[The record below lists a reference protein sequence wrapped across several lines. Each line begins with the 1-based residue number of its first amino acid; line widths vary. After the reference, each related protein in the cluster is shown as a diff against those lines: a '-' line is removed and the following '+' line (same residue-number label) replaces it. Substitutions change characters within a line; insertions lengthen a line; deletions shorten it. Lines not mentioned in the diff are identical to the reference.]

1 MISKLHQLNLHD
13 KIKYIYATVIKF
25 MILSGIVSIIGL
37 SLLDIRFNSYVKGA
51 QKANN
56 AAKESI
62 IDISSAARNIR
73 EMALNDDSSTYENY
87 KNNVKTV
94 LTDSQT
100 QLDIIKNTNIIDD
113 DLYNQY
119 VKALNEWGN
128 IGYDIINQIEK
139 GDLASAKNKIHTVC
153 TPALNNLMSIADK
166 MEDETNKEADQA
178 ILLSNVV
185 AVIGGVAIVLFI
197 VIASLISKKIG
208 AKITEMIIE
217 PLRDIDNVAKDL
229 ANGNLH
235 SELTYHSDHSD
246 DELGTL
252 AHSLRKSIRTLSSYV
267 DDIKRSMQEFSHGN
281 FDVKPEVEW
290 KGDFEEILHAFMSFE
305 ASMADIVKN
314 LQRVADQVAEGSEQI
329 AASSTELAEGAT
341 NQAASVEELTASLA
355 SVSERVA
362 QNSQNARA
370 ISGRVDELGTQLY
383 ESNGK
388 MSEMVTSMSEIEKAS
403 KEISKIIETI
413 NQIASQ
419 TNLLAL
425 NASIEAARAGD
436 AGKGFAVVADQ
447 VSALAAQSAEAAK
460 ESASLIDTSVAAVEK
475 GMVIANDTA
484 SQLGAV
490 VDNSRHIVDEVNNIA
505 DVLNTQTE
513 AIKQVDDGVEAIND
527 VVQTN
532 SATSQECAAASQDM
546 STQADTLRGLIA
558 TLKIAHFK
566 KNNNK

>member
-51 QKANN
+51 QKAND

-119 VKALNEWGN
+119 VKALNEWGS

-166 MEDETNKEADQA
+166 MEDETNKEANQA
-178 ILLSNVV
+178 ILSSNVV

-217 PLRDIDNVAKDL
+217 PLREIDNVAKDL
-229 ANGNLH
+229 ASGNLH
-235 SELTYHSDHSD
+235 SELTYHSD
-246 DELGTL
+246 DELGAL

-290 KGDFEEILHAFMSFE
+290 KGDFEEILDAFMSFE
-305 ASMADIVKN
+305 ASMADLVKH

-329 AASSTELAEGAT
+329 ASSSTELAEGAT

-355 SVSERVA
+355 SVSESVA

-370 ISGRVDELGTQLY
+370 ISGKVNELGTQLD

-388 MSEMVTSMSEIEKAS
+388 MGEMVTSMSEIEKAS

-484 SQLGAV
+484 SQLGVV

-513 AIKQVDDGVEAIND
+513 TIKQVDDGIEDIND

-566 KNNNK
+566 KK

>member
-87 KNNVKTV
+87 KNNVKIV

-166 MEDETNKEADQA
+166 MEDETNKEANQA

-229 ANGNLH
+229 ASGNLH
-235 SELTYHSDHSD
+235 SELTYHSD

-290 KGDFEEILHAFMSFE
+290 KGDFEEILQAFMSFE
-305 ASMADIVKN
+305 ASMADLVKH

-329 AASSTELAEGAT
+329 ASSSTELAEGAT

-362 QNSQNARA
+362 QNSQNARE
-370 ISGRVDELGTQLY
+370 ISGKVNELGTQLD

-388 MSEMVTSMSEIEKAS
+388 MGEMVTSMGEIEKAS

-484 SQLGAV
+484 SQLGVV

-513 AIKQVDDGVEAIND
+513 TIKQVDDGIEDIND

-566 KNNNK
+566 KK

>member
-51 QKANN
+51 QKAND

-87 KNNVKTV
+87 KNNVKAV

-119 VKALNEWGN
+119 VKALNEWGS

-166 MEDETNKEADQA
+166 MEDETNKEANQA
-178 ILLSNVV
+178 ILSSNVV

-217 PLRDIDNVAKDL
+217 PLREIDNVAKDL
-229 ANGNLH
+229 ASGNLH
-235 SELTYHSDHSD
+235 SELTYHSD
-246 DELGTL
+246 DELGAL

-290 KGDFEEILHAFMSFE
+290 KGDFEEILDAFMSFE
-305 ASMADIVKN
+305 ASMADLVKH

-329 AASSTELAEGAT
+329 ASSSTELAEGAT

-355 SVSERVA
+355 SVSESVA

-370 ISGRVDELGTQLY
+370 ISGKVNELGTQLD

-388 MSEMVTSMSEIEKAS
+388 MGEMVTSMSEIEKAS

-484 SQLGAV
+484 SQLGVV

-513 AIKQVDDGVEAIND
+513 TIKQVDDGIEDIND

-546 STQADTLRGLIA
+546 STQADTLMGLIA

-566 KNNNK
+566 KK

>member
-1 MISKLHQLNLHD
+1 MISKLYQLNLHD

-119 VKALNEWGN
+119 VKALNEWGS

-166 MEDETNKEADQA
+166 MEDETNKEANQA
-178 ILLSNVV
+178 ILSSNVV

-217 PLRDIDNVAKDL
+217 PLREIDNVAKDL
-229 ANGNLH
+229 ASGNLH
-235 SELTYHSDHSD
+235 SELTYHSD
-246 DELGTL
+246 DELGAL

-290 KGDFEEILHAFMSFE
+290 KGDFEEILQAFMSFE
-305 ASMADIVKN
+305 ASMADLVKH

-329 AASSTELAEGAT
+329 ASSSTELAEGAT

-355 SVSERVA
+355 SVSESVA

-370 ISGRVDELGTQLY
+370 ISGKVNELGTQLD

-388 MSEMVTSMSEIEKAS
+388 MGEMVTSMSEIEKAS

-484 SQLGAV
+484 SQLGVV

-513 AIKQVDDGVEAIND
+513 TIKQVDDGIEDIND

>member
-185 AVIGGVAIVLFI
+185 AVIGGMAIVLFI

-217 PLRDIDNVAKDL
+217 PIRDIDNVAKDL

-235 SELTYHSDHSD
+235 SELTYHSD

-281 FDVKPEVEW
+281 FDVKPEVEL
-290 KGDFEEILHAFMSFE
+290 KGDFEEILQAFMSFE
-305 ASMADIVKN
+305 ASMADLVKH

-329 AASSTELAEGAT
+329 ASSSTELAEGAT

-355 SVSERVA
+355 NVSERVA
-362 QNSQNARA
+362 QNSQNART
-370 ISGRVDELGTQLY
+370 ISGKVDELGTQLY

-513 AIKQVDDGVEAIND
+513 AIKQVDEGVEAIND

>member
-94 LTDSQT
+94 LTDSQI

-235 SELTYHSDHSD
+235 SELTYHSD

-290 KGDFEEILHAFMSFE
+290 KGDFEEILQAFMSFE
-305 ASMADIVKN
+305 ASMADLVKH

-329 AASSTELAEGAT
+329 ASSSTELAEGAT

-355 SVSERVA
+355 NVSERVA
-362 QNSQNARA
+362 QNSQNART
-370 ISGRVDELGTQLY
+370 ISGKVDELGTQLY

-388 MSEMVTSMSEIEKAS
+388 MSEMVISMSEIEKAS

-513 AIKQVDDGVEAIND
+513 AIKQVDEGVEAIND

>member
-185 AVIGGVAIVLFI
+185 AVIGSVAIVLFI

-229 ANGNLH
+229 ASGNLH
-235 SELTYHSDHSD
+235 SELTYHSD

-290 KGDFEEILHAFMSFE
+290 KGDFEEILQAFMSFE
-305 ASMADIVKN
+305 ASMADLVKH

-329 AASSTELAEGAT
+329 ASSSTELAEGAT

-355 SVSERVA
+355 SVSESVA
-362 QNSQNARA
+362 QNSQNARE
-370 ISGRVDELGTQLY
+370 ISGKVNELGTQLD

-388 MSEMVTSMSEIEKAS
+388 MGEMVTSMGEIEKAS

-484 SQLGAV
+484 SQLGVV

-513 AIKQVDDGVEAIND
+513 TIKQVDDGIEDIND

-566 KNNNK
+566 KK

>member
-217 PLRDIDNVAKDL
+217 PIRDIDNVAKDL

-235 SELTYHSDHSD
+235 SELTYHSD

-290 KGDFEEILHAFMSFE
+290 KGDFEEILQAFMSFE
-305 ASMADIVKN
+305 ASMADLVKH

-329 AASSTELAEGAT
+329 ASSSTELAEGAT

-355 SVSERVA
+355 SVSESVA
-362 QNSQNARA
+362 QNSQNARE
-370 ISGRVDELGTQLY
+370 ISGKVNELGTQLD

-388 MSEMVTSMSEIEKAS
+388 MGEMVTSMGEIEKAS

-484 SQLGAV
+484 SQLGVV

-513 AIKQVDDGVEAIND
+513 TIKQVDDGIEDIND

>member
-229 ANGNLH
+229 ASGNLH
-235 SELTYHSDHSD
+235 SEITYHSD

-290 KGDFEEILHAFMSFE
+290 KGDFEEILQAFMSFE
-305 ASMADIVKN
+305 ASMADLVKH

-329 AASSTELAEGAT
+329 ASSSTELAEGAT

-355 SVSERVA
+355 SVSESVA
-362 QNSQNARA
+362 QNSQNARE
-370 ISGRVDELGTQLY
+370 ISGKVNELGTQLD

-388 MSEMVTSMSEIEKAS
+388 MGEMVTSMGEIEKAS

-484 SQLGAV
+484 SQLGVV

-513 AIKQVDDGVEAIND
+513 TIKQVDDGIEDIND

-566 KNNNK
+566 KK

>member
-13 KIKYIYATVIKF
+13 KIKYIYATAIKF

-51 QKANN
+51 QKAND

-87 KNNVKTV
+87 KNNVKAV

-119 VKALNEWGN
+119 VKALNEWGS

-166 MEDETNKEADQA
+166 MEDETNKEANQA
-178 ILLSNVV
+178 ILSSNVV

-217 PLRDIDNVAKDL
+217 PLREIDNVAKDL
-229 ANGNLH
+229 ASGNLH
-235 SELTYHSDHSD
+235 SELTYHSD
-246 DELGTL
+246 DELGAL

-290 KGDFEEILHAFMSFE
+290 KGDFEEILDAFMSFE
-305 ASMADIVKN
+305 ASMADLVKH

-329 AASSTELAEGAT
+329 ASSSTELAEGAT

-355 SVSERVA
+355 SVSESVA
-362 QNSQNARA
+362 QNSQNARE
-370 ISGRVDELGTQLY
+370 ISGKVNELGTQLD

-388 MSEMVTSMSEIEKAS
+388 MGEMVTSMSEIEKAS

-484 SQLGAV
+484 SQLGVV

-513 AIKQVDDGVEAIND
+513 TIKQVDDGIEDIND

-566 KNNNK
+566 KK

>member
-119 VKALNEWGN
+119 VKAFNEWGN

-166 MEDETNKEADQA
+166 MEDETNKEVDQA

-235 SELTYHSDHSD
+235 SELTYHSD

-305 ASMADIVKN
+305 ASMADLVKN

-329 AASSTELAEGAT
+329 ASSSTELAEGAT

-355 SVSERVA
+355 NVSERVA

-370 ISGRVDELGTQLY
+370 ISGKVDELGTQLY

-403 KEISKIIETI
+403 KKISKIIETI

>member
-94 LTDSQT
+94 LTDSLT

-229 ANGNLH
+229 ASGNLH
-235 SELTYHSDHSD
+235 SELTYHSD

-290 KGDFEEILHAFMSFE
+290 KGDFEEILQAFMSFE
-305 ASMADIVKN
+305 ASMADLVKH

-329 AASSTELAEGAT
+329 ASSSTELAEGAT

-355 SVSERVA
+355 SVSESVA
-362 QNSQNARA
+362 QNSQNARE
-370 ISGRVDELGTQLY
+370 ISGKVNELGTQLD

-388 MSEMVTSMSEIEKAS
+388 MGEMVTSMGEIEKAS

-484 SQLGAV
+484 SQLGVV

-513 AIKQVDDGVEAIND
+513 TIKQVDDGIEDIND

>member
-51 QKANN
+51 QKAND

-87 KNNVKTV
+87 TNNVKAV

-178 ILLSNVV
+178 ILLCNVV

-229 ANGNLH
+229 ASGNLH
-235 SELTYHSDHSD
+235 SELTYHSD
-246 DELGTL
+246 DELGAL

-290 KGDFEEILHAFMSFE
+290 KGDFEEILQAFMSFE
-305 ASMADIVKN
+305 ASMADLVKH

-329 AASSTELAEGAT
+329 ASSSTELAEGAT

-355 SVSERVA
+355 NVSERVA

-370 ISGRVDELGTQLY
+370 ISGKVDELGTQLY

>member
-1 MISKLHQLNLHD
+1 
-13 KIKYIYATVIKF
+13 

-87 KNNVKTV
+87 KNNVKAV

-119 VKALNEWGN
+119 VKALNEWGS

-166 MEDETNKEADQA
+166 MEDETNKEANQA
-178 ILLSNVV
+178 ILSSNVV

-217 PLRDIDNVAKDL
+217 PLREIDNVAKDL
-229 ANGNLH
+229 ASGNLH
-235 SELTYHSDHSD
+235 SELTYHSD
-246 DELGTL
+246 DELGAL

-290 KGDFEEILHAFMSFE
+290 KGDFEEILDAFMSFE
-305 ASMADIVKN
+305 ASMADLVKH

-329 AASSTELAEGAT
+329 ASSSTELAEGAT

-355 SVSERVA
+355 SVSESVA
-362 QNSQNARA
+362 QNSQNARE
-370 ISGRVDELGTQLY
+370 ISGKVNELGTQLD

-388 MSEMVTSMSEIEKAS
+388 MGEMVTSMSEIEKAS

-484 SQLGAV
+484 SQLGVV

-513 AIKQVDDGVEAIND
+513 TIKQVDDGIEDIND

-566 KNNNK
+566 KK

>member
-229 ANGNLH
+229 ASGNLH
-235 SELTYHSDHSD
+235 SELTYHSD

-290 KGDFEEILHAFMSFE
+290 KGDFEEILQAFMSFE
-305 ASMADIVKN
+305 ASMADLVKH

-329 AASSTELAEGAT
+329 ASSSTELAEGAT

-355 SVSERVA
+355 SVSESVA

-370 ISGRVDELGTQLY
+370 ISGKVNELGTQLD

-388 MSEMVTSMSEIEKAS
+388 MGEMVTSMGEIEKAS

-484 SQLGAV
+484 SQLGVV

-513 AIKQVDDGVEAIND
+513 TIKQVDDGIEDIND

>member
-94 LTDSQT
+94 LTDSQI

-178 ILLSNVV
+178 ILSSNVV

-217 PLRDIDNVAKDL
+217 PLREIDNVAKDL
-229 ANGNLH
+229 ASGNLH
-235 SELTYHSDHSD
+235 SELTYHSD
-246 DELGTL
+246 DELGAL

-290 KGDFEEILHAFMSFE
+290 KGDFEEILDAFMSFE
-305 ASMADIVKN
+305 ASMADLVKH

-329 AASSTELAEGAT
+329 ASSSTELAEGAT

-355 SVSERVA
+355 SVSESVA
-362 QNSQNARA
+362 QNSQNARE
-370 ISGRVDELGTQLY
+370 ISGKVNELGTQLD

-388 MSEMVTSMSEIEKAS
+388 MGEMVTSMSEIEKAS

-484 SQLGAV
+484 SQLGVV

-513 AIKQVDDGVEAIND
+513 TIKQVDDGIEDIND

-566 KNNNK
+566 KK

>member
-51 QKANN
+51 QKAND

-87 KNNVKTV
+87 KNNVKAV

-166 MEDETNKEADQA
+166 MEDETNKEANQA

-217 PLRDIDNVAKDL
+217 PLREIDNVAKDL
-229 ANGNLH
+229 ASGNLH
-235 SELTYHSDHSD
+235 SELTYHSD
-246 DELGTL
+246 DELGAL

-290 KGDFEEILHAFMSFE
+290 KGDFEEILDAFMSFE
-305 ASMADIVKN
+305 ASMADLVKH

-329 AASSTELAEGAT
+329 ASSSTELAEGAT

-355 SVSERVA
+355 SVSESVA
-362 QNSQNARA
+362 QNSQNARE
-370 ISGRVDELGTQLY
+370 ISGKVNELGTQLD

-388 MSEMVTSMSEIEKAS
+388 MGEMVTSMSEIEKAS

-484 SQLGAV
+484 SQLGVV

-513 AIKQVDDGVEAIND
+513 TIKQVDDGIEDIND

-546 STQADTLRGLIA
+546 STQADTLRGIIA

-566 KNNNK
+566 KK

>member
-178 ILLSNVV
+178 ILSSNVV

-229 ANGNLH
+229 ASGNLH
-235 SELTYHSDHSD
+235 SELTYHSD
-246 DELGTL
+246 DELGAL

-290 KGDFEEILHAFMSFE
+290 KGDFEEILQAFMSFE
-305 ASMADIVKN
+305 ASMADLVKH

-329 AASSTELAEGAT
+329 ASSSTELAEGAT

-362 QNSQNARA
+362 QNSQNARE
-370 ISGRVDELGTQLY
+370 ISGKVNELGTQLD

-388 MSEMVTSMSEIEKAS
+388 MGEMVTSMGEIEKAS

-484 SQLGAV
+484 SQLGVV

-513 AIKQVDDGVEAIND
+513 TIKQVDDGIEDIND

-566 KNNNK
+566 KK

>member
-119 VKALNEWGN
+119 VKTLNEWGN

-229 ANGNLH
+229 ASGNLH
-235 SELTYHSDHSD
+235 SELTYHSD

-290 KGDFEEILHAFMSFE
+290 KGDFEEILQAFMSFE
-305 ASMADIVKN
+305 ASMADLVKH

-329 AASSTELAEGAT
+329 ASSSTELAEGAT

-355 SVSERVA
+355 SVSESVA
-362 QNSQNARA
+362 QNSQNARE
-370 ISGRVDELGTQLY
+370 ISGKVNELGTQLD

-388 MSEMVTSMSEIEKAS
+388 MGEMVTSMGEIEKAS

-484 SQLGAV
+484 SQLGVV

-513 AIKQVDDGVEAIND
+513 TIKQVDDGIEDIND

>member
-217 PLRDIDNVAKDL
+217 PIRDIDNVAKDL

-235 SELTYHSDHSD
+235 SELTYHSD

-267 DDIKRSMQEFSHGN
+267 DDIKRSIQEFSHGN

-290 KGDFEEILHAFMSFE
+290 KGDFEEILQAFMSFE
-305 ASMADIVKN
+305 ASMADLVKH

-329 AASSTELAEGAT
+329 ASSSTELAEGAT

-355 SVSERVA
+355 NVSERVA
-362 QNSQNARA
+362 QNSQNART
-370 ISGRVDELGTQLY
+370 ISGKVDELGTQLY

-388 MSEMVTSMSEIEKAS
+388 MSEMVISMSEIEKAS

-513 AIKQVDDGVEAIND
+513 AIKQVDEGVEAIND

>member
-128 IGYDIINQIEK
+128 IGYDIINRIEK

-229 ANGNLH
+229 ASGNLH
-235 SELTYHSDHSD
+235 SELTYHSD

-290 KGDFEEILHAFMSFE
+290 KGDFEEILQAFMSFE
-305 ASMADIVKN
+305 ASMADLVKH

-329 AASSTELAEGAT
+329 ASSSTELAEGAT

-355 SVSERVA
+355 SVSESVA
-362 QNSQNARA
+362 QNSQNARE
-370 ISGRVDELGTQLY
+370 ISGKVNELGTQLD

-388 MSEMVTSMSEIEKAS
+388 MGEMVTSMGEIEKAS

-484 SQLGAV
+484 SQLGVV

-513 AIKQVDDGVEAIND
+513 TIKQVDDGIEDIND

>member
-217 PLRDIDNVAKDL
+217 PLMDIDNVAKDL
-229 ANGNLH
+229 ASGNLH
-235 SELTYHSDHSD
+235 SELTYHSD

-290 KGDFEEILHAFMSFE
+290 KGDFEEILQAFMSFE
-305 ASMADIVKN
+305 ASMADLVKH

-329 AASSTELAEGAT
+329 ASSSTELAEGAT

-355 SVSERVA
+355 SVSESVA
-362 QNSQNARA
+362 QNSQNARE
-370 ISGRVDELGTQLY
+370 ISGKVNELGTQLD

-388 MSEMVTSMSEIEKAS
+388 MGEMVTSMGEIEKAS

-484 SQLGAV
+484 SQLGVV

-513 AIKQVDDGVEAIND
+513 TIKQVDDGIEDIND

-566 KNNNK
+566 KK

>member
-94 LTDSQT
+94 FTDSQT

-229 ANGNLH
+229 ASGNLH
-235 SELTYHSDHSD
+235 SELTYHSD

-290 KGDFEEILHAFMSFE
+290 KGDFEEILQAFMSFE
-305 ASMADIVKN
+305 ASMADLVKH

-329 AASSTELAEGAT
+329 ASSSTELAEGAT

-355 SVSERVA
+355 SVSESVA
-362 QNSQNARA
+362 QNSQNARE
-370 ISGRVDELGTQLY
+370 ISGKVNELGTQLD

-388 MSEMVTSMSEIEKAS
+388 MGEMVTSMGEIEKAS

-484 SQLGAV
+484 SQLGVV

-513 AIKQVDDGVEAIND
+513 TIKQVDDGIEDIND

>member
-119 VKALNEWGN
+119 VKALNEWGS

-166 MEDETNKEADQA
+166 MEDETNKEANQA
-178 ILLSNVV
+178 ILSSNVV

-217 PLRDIDNVAKDL
+217 PLREIDNVAKDL
-229 ANGNLH
+229 ASGNLH
-235 SELTYHSDHSD
+235 SELTYHSD
-246 DELGTL
+246 DELGAL

-290 KGDFEEILHAFMSFE
+290 KGDFEEILDAFMSFE
-305 ASMADIVKN
+305 ASMADLVKH

-329 AASSTELAEGAT
+329 ASSSTELAEGAT
-341 NQAASVEELTASLA
+341 NQAASVEKLTASLA
-355 SVSERVA
+355 SVSESVA

-370 ISGRVDELGTQLY
+370 ISGKVNELGTQLD

-388 MSEMVTSMSEIEKAS
+388 MGEMVTSMSEIEKAS

-484 SQLGAV
+484 SQLGVV

-513 AIKQVDDGVEAIND
+513 TIKQVDDGIEDIND

-566 KNNNK
+566 KK

>member
-73 EMALNDDSSTYENY
+73 EIALNDDSSTYENY

-229 ANGNLH
+229 ASGNLH
-235 SELTYHSDHSD
+235 SELTYHSD
-246 DELGTL
+246 DELGAL

-290 KGDFEEILHAFMSFE
+290 KGDFEEILDAFMSFE
-305 ASMADIVKN
+305 ASMADLVKH

-329 AASSTELAEGAT
+329 ASSSTELAEGAT

-355 SVSERVA
+355 SMSESVA
-362 QNSQNARA
+362 QNSQNARE
-370 ISGRVDELGTQLY
+370 ISGKVNELGTQLD

-388 MSEMVTSMSEIEKAS
+388 MGEMVTSMSEIEKAS

-484 SQLGAV
+484 SQLGVV

-513 AIKQVDDGVEAIND
+513 TIKQVDDGIEDIND

-566 KNNNK
+566 KK

>member
-37 SLLDIRFNSYVKGA
+37 SLLDIRFNAYVKGA

-185 AVIGGVAIVLFI
+185 AVIGGMAIVLFI

-217 PLRDIDNVAKDL
+217 PIRDIDNVAKDL

-235 SELTYHSDHSD
+235 SELTYHSD

-290 KGDFEEILHAFMSFE
+290 KGDFEEILQAFMSFE
-305 ASMADIVKN
+305 ASMADLVKH

-329 AASSTELAEGAT
+329 ASSSTELAEGAT

-355 SVSERVA
+355 NVSERVA
-362 QNSQNARA
+362 QNSQNART
-370 ISGRVDELGTQLY
+370 ISGKVDELGTQLY

-388 MSEMVTSMSEIEKAS
+388 MSEMVISMSEIEKAS

-513 AIKQVDDGVEAIND
+513 AIKQVDEGVEAIND

>member
-229 ANGNLH
+229 ASGNLH
-235 SELTYHSDHSD
+235 SELTYHSD

-290 KGDFEEILHAFMSFE
+290 KGDFEEILQAFMSFV
-305 ASMADIVKN
+305 ASMADLVKH

-329 AASSTELAEGAT
+329 ASSSTELAEGAT

-355 SVSERVA
+355 SVSESVA
-362 QNSQNARA
+362 QNSQNARE
-370 ISGRVDELGTQLY
+370 ISGKVNELGTQLD

-388 MSEMVTSMSEIEKAS
+388 MGEMVTSMGEIEKAS

-484 SQLGAV
+484 SQLGVV

-513 AIKQVDDGVEAIND
+513 TIKQVDDGIEDIND

>member
-37 SLLDIRFNSYVKGA
+37 SFLDIRFNSYVKGA
-51 QKANN
+51 QKAND

-62 IDISSAARNIR
+62 IDISSAARSIR

-87 KNNVKTV
+87 KNNVKAV

-119 VKALNEWGN
+119 VKALNEWGS

-166 MEDETNKEADQA
+166 MEDETNKEANQA
-178 ILLSNVV
+178 ILSSNVV

-217 PLRDIDNVAKDL
+217 PLREIDNVAKDL
-229 ANGNLH
+229 ASGNLH
-235 SELTYHSDHSD
+235 SELTYHSD
-246 DELGTL
+246 DELGAL

-290 KGDFEEILHAFMSFE
+290 KGDFEEILQAFMSFE
-305 ASMADIVKN
+305 ASMADLVKH

-329 AASSTELAEGAT
+329 ASSSTELAEGAT

-355 SVSERVA
+355 SVSESVA
-362 QNSQNARA
+362 QNSQNARE
-370 ISGRVDELGTQLY
+370 ISGKVNELGTQLD

-388 MSEMVTSMSEIEKAS
+388 MGEMVTSMSEIEKAS

-484 SQLGAV
+484 SQLGVV

-513 AIKQVDDGVEAIND
+513 TIKQVDDGIEDIND

>member
-51 QKANN
+51 QKAND

-87 KNNVKTV
+87 KNNVKAV

-166 MEDETNKEADQA
+166 MEDETNKEAEQA

-217 PLRDIDNVAKDL
+217 PLREIDNVAKDL
-229 ANGNLH
+229 ASGNLH
-235 SELTYHSDHSD
+235 SELTYHSD
-246 DELGTL
+246 DELGAL

-290 KGDFEEILHAFMSFE
+290 KGDFEEILDAFMSFE
-305 ASMADIVKN
+305 ASMADLVKH

-329 AASSTELAEGAT
+329 ASSSTELAEGAT

-355 SVSERVA
+355 SVSESVA
-362 QNSQNARA
+362 QNSQNARE
-370 ISGRVDELGTQLY
+370 ISGKVNELGTQLD

-388 MSEMVTSMSEIEKAS
+388 MGEMVTSMSEIEKAS

-484 SQLGAV
+484 SQLGVV

-513 AIKQVDDGVEAIND
+513 TIKQVDDGIEDIND

-566 KNNNK
+566 KK

>member
-229 ANGNLH
+229 ASGNLH
-235 SELTYHSDHSD
+235 SELTYHSD

-290 KGDFEEILHAFMSFE
+290 KGDFEEILQAFMSFE
-305 ASMADIVKN
+305 ASMADLVKH

-329 AASSTELAEGAT
+329 ASSSTELAEGAT

-355 SVSERVA
+355 SVSESVA
-362 QNSQNARA
+362 QNSQNARE
-370 ISGRVDELGTQLY
+370 ISGKVNELGTQLD

-388 MSEMVTSMSEIEKAS
+388 MGEMVTSMGEIEKAS

-484 SQLGAV
+484 SQLGVV

-513 AIKQVDDGVEAIND
+513 TIKQVDDGIEDIND

-566 KNNNK
+566 KKNNK

>member
-166 MEDETNKEADQA
+166 MEDETNKEANQA

-229 ANGNLH
+229 ASGNLH
-235 SELTYHSDHSD
+235 SELTYHSD
-246 DELGTL
+246 DELGAL

-290 KGDFEEILHAFMSFE
+290 KGDFEEILDAFMSFE
-305 ASMADIVKN
+305 ASMADLVKH

-329 AASSTELAEGAT
+329 ASSSTELAEGAT

-355 SVSERVA
+355 NVSERVA

-370 ISGRVDELGTQLY
+370 ISGKVDELGTQLY

>member
-217 PLRDIDNVAKDL
+217 PIRDIDNVAKDL

-235 SELTYHSDHSD
+235 SELTYHSD

-252 AHSLRKSIRTLSSYV
+252 AHSLHKSIRTLSSYV

-290 KGDFEEILHAFMSFE
+290 KGDFEEILQAFMSFE
-305 ASMADIVKN
+305 ASMADLVKH

-329 AASSTELAEGAT
+329 ASSSTELAEGAT

-355 SVSERVA
+355 NVSERVA
-362 QNSQNARA
+362 QNSQNART
-370 ISGRVDELGTQLY
+370 ISGKVDELGTQLY

-388 MSEMVTSMSEIEKAS
+388 MSEMVISMSEIEKAS

-513 AIKQVDDGVEAIND
+513 AIKQVDEGVEAIND

>member
-208 AKITEMIIE
+208 DKITEMIIE
-217 PLRDIDNVAKDL
+217 PIRDIDNVAKDL

-235 SELTYHSDHSD
+235 SELTYHSD

-290 KGDFEEILHAFMSFE
+290 KGDFEEILQAFMSFE
-305 ASMADIVKN
+305 ASMADLVKH

-329 AASSTELAEGAT
+329 ASSSTELAEGAT

-355 SVSERVA
+355 NVSERVA
-362 QNSQNARA
+362 QNSQNART
-370 ISGRVDELGTQLY
+370 ISGKVDELGTQLY

-388 MSEMVTSMSEIEKAS
+388 MSEMVISMSEIEKAS

-513 AIKQVDDGVEAIND
+513 AIKQVDEGVEAIND

>member
-1 MISKLHQLNLHD
+1 MVSKLHQLNLHD

-229 ANGNLH
+229 ASGNLH
-235 SELTYHSDHSD
+235 SELTYHSD

-290 KGDFEEILHAFMSFE
+290 KGDFEEILQAFMSFE
-305 ASMADIVKN
+305 ASMADLVKH

-329 AASSTELAEGAT
+329 ASSSTELAEGAT

-355 SVSERVA
+355 SVSESVA
-362 QNSQNARA
+362 QNSQNARE
-370 ISGRVDELGTQLY
+370 ISGKVNELGTQLD

-388 MSEMVTSMSEIEKAS
+388 MGEMVTSMGEIEKAS

-484 SQLGAV
+484 SQLGVV

-513 AIKQVDDGVEAIND
+513 TIKQVDDGIEDIND

-566 KNNNK
+566 KK

>member
-153 TPALNNLMSIADK
+153 TPALNNLMSIVDK

-217 PLRDIDNVAKDL
+217 PIRDIANVAKDL

-235 SELTYHSDHSD
+235 SELTYHSD

-290 KGDFEEILHAFMSFE
+290 KGDFEEILQAFMSFE
-305 ASMADIVKN
+305 ASMADLVKH

-329 AASSTELAEGAT
+329 ASSSTELAEGAT

-355 SVSERVA
+355 NVSERVA
-362 QNSQNARA
+362 QNSQNART
-370 ISGRVDELGTQLY
+370 ISGKVDELGTQLY

-388 MSEMVTSMSEIEKAS
+388 MSEMVISMSEIEKAS

-513 AIKQVDDGVEAIND
+513 AIKQVDEGVEAIND

>member
-119 VKALNEWGN
+119 VKALNEWGS

-166 MEDETNKEADQA
+166 MEDETNKEAEQA
-178 ILLSNVV
+178 ILSSNVV
-185 AVIGGVAIVLFI
+185 VVIGGVAIVLFI

-229 ANGNLH
+229 ASGNLH
-235 SELTYHSDHSD
+235 SELTYHSD
-246 DELGTL
+246 DELGAL

-290 KGDFEEILHAFMSFE
+290 KGDFEEILDAFMSFE
-305 ASMADIVKN
+305 ASMADLVKH

-329 AASSTELAEGAT
+329 ASSSTELAEGAT

-355 SVSERVA
+355 SVSESVA

-370 ISGRVDELGTQLY
+370 ISGKVNELGTQLD

-388 MSEMVTSMSEIEKAS
+388 MGEMVTSMSEIEKAS

-484 SQLGAV
+484 SQLGVV

-513 AIKQVDDGVEAIND
+513 TIKQVDDGIEDIND

-566 KNNNK
+566 KK

>member
-113 DLYNQY
+113 DLHNQY

-235 SELTYHSDHSD
+235 SELTYHSD

-290 KGDFEEILHAFMSFE
+290 KGDFEEILHAVMSFE
-305 ASMADIVKN
+305 ASMADLVKN

>member
-185 AVIGGVAIVLFI
+185 AVICGVAIVLFI

-208 AKITEMIIE
+208 VKITEMIIE

-229 ANGNLH
+229 ASGNLH
-235 SELTYHSDHSD
+235 SELTYHSD

-290 KGDFEEILHAFMSFE
+290 KGDFEEILQAFMSFE
-305 ASMADIVKN
+305 ASMADLVKH

-329 AASSTELAEGAT
+329 ASSSTELAEGAT

-355 SVSERVA
+355 SVSESVA
-362 QNSQNARA
+362 QNSQNARE
-370 ISGRVDELGTQLY
+370 ISGKVNELGTQLD

-388 MSEMVTSMSEIEKAS
+388 MGEMVTSMGEIEKAS

-484 SQLGAV
+484 SQLGVV

-513 AIKQVDDGVEAIND
+513 TIKQVDDGIEDIND

-566 KNNNK
+566 KK

>member
-139 GDLASAKNKIHTVC
+139 GDRASAKNKIHTVC

-229 ANGNLH
+229 ASGNLH
-235 SELTYHSDHSD
+235 SELTYHSD

-252 AHSLRKSIRTLSSYV
+252 AYSLRKSIRTLSSYV

-290 KGDFEEILHAFMSFE
+290 KGDFEEILQAFMSFE
-305 ASMADIVKN
+305 ASMADLVKH

-329 AASSTELAEGAT
+329 ASSSTELAEGAT

-355 SVSERVA
+355 SVSESVA
-362 QNSQNARA
+362 QNSQNARE
-370 ISGRVDELGTQLY
+370 ISGKVNELGTQLD

-388 MSEMVTSMSEIEKAS
+388 MGEMVTSMGEIEKAS

-484 SQLGAV
+484 SQLGVV

-513 AIKQVDDGVEAIND
+513 TIKQVDDGIEDIND

>member
-13 KIKYIYATVIKF
+13 KIKYIYVTVIKF

-217 PLRDIDNVAKDL
+217 PIRDIDNVAKDL

-235 SELTYHSDHSD
+235 SELTYHSD

-290 KGDFEEILHAFMSFE
+290 KGDFEEILQAFMSFE
-305 ASMADIVKN
+305 ASMADLVKH

-329 AASSTELAEGAT
+329 ASSSTELAEGAT

-355 SVSERVA
+355 NVSERVA
-362 QNSQNARA
+362 QNSQNART
-370 ISGRVDELGTQLY
+370 ISGKVDELGTQLY

-388 MSEMVTSMSEIEKAS
+388 MSEMVISMSEIEKAS

-513 AIKQVDDGVEAIND
+513 AIKQVDEGVEAIND

-546 STQADTLRGLIA
+546 STQAELSRLMRV
-558 TLKIAHFK
+558 
-566 KNNNK
+566 